1 MHDFNLQPGGYVLS
15 TGADLVDVERIRQAH
30 ERQQERFLNRIFT
43 EAEQEYCFRMKNPY
57 PHLAAR
63 FAAKEAISKAFTT
76 GIGRWLGWKSMGI
89 VHGERMEPL
98 VELDDQARALLQR
111 LGGSSVRISLSHTAS
126 QAFAVALLLK

>member
-1 MHDFNLQPGGYVLS
+1 MPDFQLQTGGYVLS
-15 TGADLVDVERIRQAH
+15 TGADLVDVDRIRQAH
-30 ERQQERFLNRIFT
+30 ERQQERFLHRIFT

-76 GIGRWLGWKSMGI
+76 GIGRWLGWRSMSV

-98 VELDDQARALLQR
+98 VLLDEQAEALLR
-111 LGGSSVRISLSHTAS
+111 GIGGSSVRISLSHTTS